1 MSACSCC
8 RPRRASAAACS
19 APASSSRAAAV
30 VALLIAFVPR
40 GHTFGNNFSS
50 APAQTVAKRKQ
61 VPLTRA
67 DRREIDTALDRFV
80 PPAVGR
86 RDPIRARPYA
96 ASDLLRGTTRRDWV
110 RGDIP
115 VPPYPVRQGQTHAY
129 IVLYS
134 FPRVA
139 GLELG
144 LHPRKAAKVGNA
156 AFFVTMKRQ
165 HGRWLVASIAL
176 RAVYPP

>member
-1 MSACSCC
+1 MQLLPSS
-8 RPRRASAAACS
+8 PRFRRRLLRVAIVAA
-19 APASSSRAAAV
+19 AAAV

-40 GHTFGNNFSS
+40 GHTFGNHFSS

-86 RDPIRARPYA
+86 REPIRARPYA

-134 FPRVA
+134 FPNVA

-144 LHPRKAAKVGNA
+144 LHPRKVAKVGNA

-165 HGRWLVASIAL
+165 HGRWLVAAIAL

>member
-1 MSACSCC
+1 VQLLPSS
-8 RPRRASAAACS
+8 PRFRRRLLRVGIVVAAAG
-19 APASSSRAAAV
+19 V

-40 GHTFGNNFSS
+40 GHTFGNHFSS
-50 APAQTVAKRKQ
+50 TPAQTVAKRKQ

-86 RDPIRARPYA
+86 HEPIRARPYA

-129 IVLYS
+129 VVLYS
-134 FPRVA
+134 FRNVA

-144 LHPRKAAKVGNA
+144 LHPRKGAKVGNA

-165 HGRWLVASIAL
+165 HRRWLVASIAL

>member
-1 MSACSCC
+1 M
-8 RPRRASAAACS
+8 RR
-19 APASSSRAAAV
+19 RLLRLGIVVGAAAV

-40 GHTFGNNFSS
+40 GHTFGNHFSS
-50 APAQTVAKRKQ
+50 VPAQTVAKLKT

-67 DRREIDTALDRFV
+67 DRGEIDTALDRFV
-80 PPAVGR
+80 PPALGR
-86 RDPIRARPYA
+86 REPIRARPYA

-110 RGDIP
+110 KGDIP

-129 IVLYS
+129 VVLYS
-134 FPRVA
+134 FENVA

-144 LHPRKAAKVGNA
+144 LHPRKGAKVGNA

-165 HGRWLVASIAL
+165 HGRWLVAAIAL

>member
-1 MSACSCC
+1 VQLLPSS
-8 RPRRASAAACS
+8 PRARRRLLRAGIVVA
-19 APASSSRAAAV
+19 AAAV

-50 APAQTVAKRKQ
+50 APVQTVARRKQ
-61 VPLTRA
+61 VPLTRH

-86 RDPIRARPYA
+86 HHPIRARRYA

-115 VPPYPVRQGQTHAY
+115 VPPYPVRLGQTHAY
-129 IVLYS
+129 VVLYS
-134 FPRVA
+134 FRDLA

-144 LHPRKAAKVGNA
+144 LHPRKGSKVGNA

-176 RAVYPP
+176 RAIYPP

>member
-1 MSACSCC
+1 MQLLPSS
-8 RPRRASAAACS
+8 PRTRRRLLRLGLVALAAG
-19 APASSSRAAAV
+19 V

-40 GHTFGNNFSS
+40 GHTFGNHFSS
-50 APAQTVAKRKQ
+50 APAQTVAKRKA

-86 RDPIRARPYA
+86 KHPIRARPYA

-129 IVLYS
+129 VVLYS
-134 FPRVA
+134 FKDVA

-144 LHPRKAAKVGNA
+144 LHPRKGAKVGNA

>member
-1 MSACSCC
+1 M
-8 RPRRASAAACS
+8 RRRLLRLGVVAG
-19 APASSSRAAAV
+19 AAAV

-40 GHTFGNNFSS
+40 GHTFGNNFSTT
-50 APAQTVAKRKQ
+50 AAQTVAKQKT

-67 DRREIDTALDRFV
+67 DRREIDRVLDRFV
-80 PPAVGR
+80 PPALGR
-86 RDPIRARPYA
+86 QDSIRARPYA

-110 RGDIP
+110 TGDIP

-134 FPRVA
+134 FKDVA

-144 LHPRKAAKVGNA
+144 LHPRKGAKVGNA

-165 HGRWLVASIAL
+165 HRRWLVASIAL